1 MESTDALDPVKYI
14 FYKLFKMKKTTFAL
28 MLLTALAA
36 CKNQEI
42 DFPDFDYTTGYFP
55 YQYPV
60 RTLVLGKDIY
70 DNTNDNN
77 HKFLISATMGG
88 VYENKADRIFKIE
101 VENSLCENA
110 QFATTKTPIRALP
123 REYYTLSSPD
133 QITIPAGEV
142 SGNIE
147 VQLTEAFFNDS
158 AAIGLSYVIPI
169 RISQA
174 TNLDSVL
181 RGKPALPKP
190 DPRVASH
197 WQVVPKD
204 FTMFAV
210 KYVNPWHGNYFH
222 RGKSTLKDSTGQV
235 IETTTYQQPYVTSDE
250 VWKLTTTSKSQVSAS
265 GVMRSQVVS
274 GPLNLL
280 LTFSGE
286 NCTVTAG
293 KDFPYK
299 VTGTGKFIT
308 DGDEW
313 GNKKR
318 DAIHVSYEF
327 SDGKNTYSAS
337 DILVVRDRGV
347 VMEVYQPIVTQ

>member
-1 MESTDALDPVKYI
+1 
-14 FYKLFKMKKTTFAL
+14 
-28 MLLTALAA
+28 MLLAALAA

-88 VYENKADRIFKIE
+88 VYENKADRFFRIE
-101 VENSLCENA
+101 VDNSLCENVE
-110 QFATTKTPIRALP
+110 FSTTRTPIRALP
-123 REYYTLSSPD
+123 QQYYTLSSPD
-133 QITIPAGEV
+133 QIVIPAGEV
-142 SGNIE
+142 SGSIE

-158 AAIGLSYVIPI
+158 AAIGLSYVVPI
-169 RISQA
+169 RIRQV

-181 RGKPALPKP
+181 RGSASIPQP
-190 DPRVASH
+190 DPRVAAH

-222 RGKSTLKDSTGQV
+222 RGQSTLKDSTGQV
-235 IETTTYQQPYVTSDE
+235 IETTTYQQVHVTSDE
-250 VWKLTTTSKSQVSAS
+250 VWKLTTTSKNQVSVS
-265 GVMRSQVVS
+265 GVLRSGTVS

-286 NCTVTAG
+286 NCTITAG
-293 KDFPYK
+293 KDFPYQ

-318 DAIHVSYEF
+318 DAIHISYEF
-327 SDGKNTYSAS
+327 SDGSHTYSAT
-337 DILVVRDRGV
+337 DILVARDRAV
-347 VMEVYQPIVTQ
+347 VMELYQPVISQ

>member
-1 MESTDALDPVKYI
+1 
-14 FYKLFKMKKTTFAL
+14 

-36 CKNQEI
+36 CKNQDI

-55 YQYPV
+55 YQYPI

-88 VYENKADRIFKIE
+88 VYENTVDRIFRIQ
-101 VENSLCENA
+101 VDNSLCENA
-110 QFATTKTPIRALP
+110 LFSGTQAPIRPLP
-123 REYYTLSSPD
+123 LEYYTLSSPD
-133 QITIPAGEV
+133 QIVIPSGEV
-142 SGNIE
+142 SGGIE
-147 VQLTEAFFNDS
+147 VQLNDAFFEDTL
-158 AAIGLSYVIPI
+158 AIGLSYVVPI
-169 RISQA
+169 RISQV

-181 RGKPALPKP
+181 RGKSVLPAP
-190 DPRVASH
+190 DPRVISH
-197 WQVVPKD
+197 WEAVPKD
-204 FTMFAV
+204 FTMFAI
-210 KYVNPWHGNYFH
+210 KYVNPYHGNYFH

-235 IETTTYQQPYVTSDE
+235 IETTTYQQAHVTSDE
-250 VWKLTTTSKSQVSAS
+250 VWKLTTASKNQVSVS
-265 GVMRSQVVS
+265 GVLRSEAVS

-286 NCTVTAG
+286 NCTVTGG
-293 KDFPYK
+293 KDFPYQ

-318 DAIHVSYEF
+318 DAIHISYEF
-327 SDGKNTYSAS
+327 SDGKHTYSAT
-337 DILVVRDRGV
+337 DILVARDRAV
-347 VMEVYQPIVTQ
+347 VMEVYQPVISQ